1 MQLTPCRFG
10 RHQYALILESAS
22 CGSKAKIDPAPKER
36 KKPSHDWSHD
46 ENRLSADDSKELE
59 RIKQAEAAI
68 TGALE
73 GNGRDIRTVLEL
85 AGITEPNKEAP
96 Y

>member
-1 MQLTPCRFG
+1 MQPTAQAVG
-10 RHQYALILESAS
+10 Q
-22 CGSKAKIDPAPKER
+22 KQKIDPAPKER

-59 RIKQAEAAI
+59 RIKQAQAAI

-73 GNGRDIRTVLEL
+73 GNWRDLRTVLEF
-85 AGITEPNKEAP
+85 AGISQGKEAP
-96 Y
+96 S